1 MPTTNGEGEATS
13 AMALRSG
20 YVVDT
25 IEGPGGDELRLRAPD
40 GRVCLKIKL
49 TPAGPEVE
57 LQSVALSIAT
67 KGDVNVAC
75 ERFNVVAEQGV
86 SIVSGGD
93 VTTNAAGALETE
105 AHAQRHRARRGDI
118 ALVANDD
125 VSLDGERIR
134 LNSPMPLPPLR
145 KRLP

>member
-1 MPTTNGEGEATS
+1 MSNELS
-13 AMALRSG
+13 LRSG
-20 YVVDT
+20 YV
-25 IEGPGGDELRLRAPD
+25 IESSEATGGDELRLRAPD

-49 TPAGPEVE
+49 TAEGPEVE
-57 LQSVALSIAT
+57 LTSVALSIAT
-67 KGDVNVAC
+67 KGEVSVAC
-75 ERFNVVAEQGV
+75 DRFSVVAKECV

-93 VTTNAAGALETE
+93 LKAQAVGAIETE

-134 LNSPMPLPPLR
+134 LNSPRPLAPVRRPPTT
-145 KRLP
+145 